1 MKFTEKLD
9 VLMREQG
16 ITRGGLAD
24 RTGIPYNTIVGFYT
38 KGYSNIK
45 LSNLSRIASY
55 FKVPLDI
62 LADDSRGLEEHRKN
76 RELEELSRKYE
87 SLSEKGRG
95 IVSDMI
101 DGILDIEAG
110 EEPAAEK
117 KVIRLIREY
126 VTPAAAG
133 YASPAEGED
142 YTLIEADETVPDS
155 ADFAVRIDGD
165 SMEPYIKDGSRV
177 YVSRTPELLDGD
189 VGIFFVDGDMKCK
202 QYCED
207 SFGNIYLFSLNR
219 ERSDADMEISAS
231 SGITVFCFGKV
242 LLGRRVPLPA
252 I

>member
-1 MKFTEKLD
+1 MNVAFYTLGCKVNQYETEA
-9 VLMREQG
+9 MREAFE
-16 ITRGGLAD
+16 T
-24 RTGIPYNTIVGFYT
+24 
-38 KGYSNIK
+38 
-45 LSNLSRIASY
+45 
-55 FKVPLDI
+55 
-62 LADDSRGLEEHRKN
+62 
-76 RELEELSRKYE
+76 
-87 SLSEKGRG
+87 
-95 IVSDMI
+95 
-101 DGILDIEAG
+101 AG
-110 EEPAAEK
+110 HT
-117 KVIRLIREY
+117 V
-126 VTPAAAG
+126 
-133 YASPAEGED
+133 
-142 YTLIEADETVPDS
+142 VPDS